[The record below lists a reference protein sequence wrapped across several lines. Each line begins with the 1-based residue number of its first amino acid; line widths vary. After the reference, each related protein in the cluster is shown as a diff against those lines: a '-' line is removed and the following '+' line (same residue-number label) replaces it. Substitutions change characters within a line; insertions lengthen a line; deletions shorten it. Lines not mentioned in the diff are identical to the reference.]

1 MEKKYTKEEIV
12 NFNPEDWLWRRS
24 SGYAGYDHKDF
35 PKNEQKWIYESD
47 YSHRKALQAK
57 YQEDFNFLSDFLLS
71 SFGTNEY
78 FGPTTI
84 SDYLDKKYFKEEV
97 LVCEERDLE
106 KDDLEHQEAYGERAK

>member
-1 MEKKYTKEEIV
+1 MWITYKINCIEKKYTKEEIV

-57 YQEDFNFLSDFLLS
+57 YQEDFNFIEDFLIQ
-71 SFGTNEY
+71 
-78 FGPTTI
+78 TTKPGVFWEKKTI
-84 SDYLDKKYFKEEV
+84 EDYLDKKYFI
-97 LVCEERDLE
+97 
-106 KDDLEHQEAYGERAK
+106 